1 MDLANVSSILVNI
14 ISVLVTSVVVIAFLV
29 NIKNGIAT
37 NKELR
42 ETDKKEILLRIASI
56 EQEHKL
62 EIAQI
67 KLNQSTLNSS
77 LQLALLTLEEIKN
90 DLKWFKEIF
99 INKKQK

>member
-1 MDLANVSSILVNI
+1 MDLASTSSILVNI

-42 ETDKKEILLRIASI
+42 ETDKKEILKKIADI
-56 EQEHKL
+56 EKEHKN
-62 EIAQI
+62 EIFEIRQ
-67 KLNQSTLNSS
+67 NQSTLNTT
-77 LQLALLTLEEIKN
+77 LQLALITLTEIKN
-90 DLKWFKEIF
+90 DLKWFKEID

>member
-42 ETDKKEILLRIASI
+42 ETDKKEILKKIADI
-56 EQEHKL
+56 EKEHKN
-62 EIAQI
+62 EIFEIRQ
-67 KLNQSTLNSS
+67 NQSTLNTT
-77 LQLALLTLEEIKN
+77 LQLALITLTEIKN
-90 DLKWFKEIF
+90 DLKWFKEID